1 MAFTVVNATEELL
14 AEVDICMFENNSR
27 HEVVPSIVCFVCLS
41 FGLIYCFLGYR
52 CFKMVIFF
60 SGFLFGSTSVLWL
73 YHSETLLQVH
83 PGAETKT
90 GIGLGAGVLCG
101 LASMLVSTLG
111 LLLCGLQLGCLLS
124 CTTLVIIGQFYSVTP
139 VWVPLSVIMAA
150 GIATAVLTLQ
160 WQKLFVIIYTSFF
173 GATTVVLCVDYLLG
187 AFMLLDQVYDMF
199 CQASPLPLCW
209 FNWVIT
215 GICPLFGLTG
225 VLTQW
230 NFTSKGASHTKAAHK
245 NRKKH
250 AKKHKYA
257 EFRRRQH
264 YRRRGPPPLKR
275 YAGDVLAPSYLRSL
289 QERQAGTGSSTSSD
303 STITHT
309 LIDFDFETGSMVSLT
324 AASPAC
330 MV

>member
-1 MAFTVVNATEELL
+1 
-14 AEVDICMFENNSR
+14 
-27 HEVVPSIVCFVCLS
+27 
-41 FGLIYCFLGYR
+41 
-52 CFKMVIFF
+52 MVIFS

-73 YHSETLLQVH
+73 YHNEPPPQVH
-83 PGAETKT
+83 PGAETKA
-90 GIGLGAGVLCG
+90 GIGLGAGALCG
-101 LASMLVSTLG
+101 LASVLVSTLG

-124 CTTLVIIGQFYSVTP
+124 CGTLVIIGQFYSVAP

-173 GATTVVLCVDYLLG
+173 GATTVMLCVDYLVG

-230 NFTSKGASHTKAAHK
+230 KLTHTEAPHK
-245 NRKKH
+245 NRKKR

-257 EFRRRQH
+257 EFRRRQQ

-289 QERQAGTGSSTSSD
+289 QERQAGTCSSTSSD
-303 STITHT
+303 GAIARA
-309 LIDFDFETGSMVSLT
+309 LVDFDFETGSTVSLT